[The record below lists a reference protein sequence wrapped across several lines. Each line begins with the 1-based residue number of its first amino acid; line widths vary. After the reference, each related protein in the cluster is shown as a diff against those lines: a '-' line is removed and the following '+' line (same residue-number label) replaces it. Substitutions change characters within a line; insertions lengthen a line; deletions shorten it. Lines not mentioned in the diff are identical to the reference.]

1 MNTPMIWG
9 LQVLL
14 ALAFGAAGV
23 MKMVMPVD
31 QLVAN
36 GMAWTAALPPAAVT
50 LLGVAEVLGAVGLVV
65 PAATRIRPEL
75 TAAAAAGLGV
85 MQVLAAVFHLT
96 RGEAMLAPVNLV
108 LALLAFAVFAARR
121 ERRLLVPAA
130 SAVASRP

>member
-1 MNTPMIWG
+1 MQGSRPRSPERCWATPSGRSRSTSPARAALRACHFSPQKEFFMNTPMIWG

-50 LLGVAEVLGAVGLVV
+50 LLGVAEVLGAVGL
-65 PAATRIRPEL
+65 
-75 TAAAAAGLGV
+75 
-85 MQVLAAVFHLT
+85 
-96 RGEAMLAPVNLV
+96 
-108 LALLAFAVFAARR
+108 
-121 ERRLLVPAA
+121 
-130 SAVASRP
+130 